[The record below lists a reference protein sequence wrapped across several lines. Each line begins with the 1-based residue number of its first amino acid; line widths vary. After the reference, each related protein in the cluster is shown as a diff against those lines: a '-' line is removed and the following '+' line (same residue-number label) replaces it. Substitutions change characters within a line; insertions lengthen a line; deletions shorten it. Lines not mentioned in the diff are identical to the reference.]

1 MSNRQS
7 EHGFS
12 LIELLI
18 VVTIIGIIASIA
30 IPNLLASRRAANE
43 GSAIASLRV
52 LHSSNA
58 GYQVTTGGGEYAPDL
73 DAMRTA
79 NLIDAVIGTTPYQ
92 KSGYVFAIGRTTT
105 TATALPTF
113 WLTANPI
120 QSSGAMQS
128 GTRRFGTTQ
137 VGVVYYDA
145 TQGAATLGAALTY
158 AQMSGLGAGSIKVL
172 GN

>member
-1 MSNRQS
+1 MQQHKGQR
-7 EHGFS
+7 GFS